1 MRSDL
6 MIVVILNDE
15 DLWLLWFLHR
25 LMNPEQLLKNLA
37 KQLLD
42 NFHILNLNNNDSV
55 EDPCSSQPCFNHGT
69 CVNTAQGYT
78 CRCADFFT
86 GLNCEKVM
94 RPCKKETCDH
104 GDCVLK
110 KFAPHYKCR
119 CHYPHQGPTC
129 SAVES
134 VCTNNPCKNG
144 GTCLRKLL
152 NKFICVCPNSFR
164 GPFCEMASSE
174 CYRNDGLR
182 YRGYASQTVDGHR
195 CLPWDS
201 YLLAR
206 ETINAFV
213 PDIWQFGIGEHN
225 FCRNPDGAEKP
236 WCYFQDKD
244 EKLKWDLCNVSA
256 CQEVPRLNVTTTLK
270 PPNSTASPAP
280 IANASAPFS
289 TCGIRELPSNT
300 RGRIFGGLRSQPGKH
315 PWLASLQL
323 KSPVAS
329 LSAGH
334 LCGGTLIAE
343 CWILTAAHCV
353 KPLSRPGLWR
363 ASLGKLDIQKTET
376 LEQIFD
382 VEKIIIHENFREEMF
397 SLHNDIALIKLK
409 KSKGKCASETRNV
422 KTACLPDR
430 ELSPGKICDIS
441 GWGMTE
447 KGRTAYLLDASV
459 QVISETNCSDPKS
472 YGKLIDASMLC
483 AGVPEGGIDACQG
496 DSGGPLACELDG
508 QTKVAG
514 VVSWGEKCG
523 VKDKPGVYT
532 HVYRFLPWIENNMKS
547 NP

>member
-1 MRSDL
+1 MCEAMMSRRPGFLLTFIIL
-6 MIVVILNDE
+6 MCCTPTSQT
-15 DLWLLWFLHR
+15 FRHR
-25 LMNPEQLLKNLA
+25 LTNHEQLLKNLGR
-37 KQLLD
+37 QLVE
-42 NFHILNLNNNDSV
+42 NFFYALNLNYDDSV
-55 EDPCSSQPCFNHGT
+55 E
-69 CVNTAQGYT
+69 
-78 CRCADFFT
+78 
-86 GLNCEKVM
+86 VM
-94 RPCKKETCDH
+94 GPCKKDTCDH

-110 KFAPHYKCR
+110 KFSPYYKCR
-119 CHYPHQGPTC
+119 CHYPYQGPAC

-152 NKFICVCPNSFR
+152 SEFICICPKSFR
-164 GPFCEMASSE
+164 GTFCEMASSE

-182 YRGYASQTVDGHR
+182 YRGYTSQTDDGHR

-206 ETINAFV
+206 EAINAFV
-213 PDIWQFGIGEHN
+213 LDIWQFGIGEHN

-236 WCYFQDKD
+236 WCYYQDQE
-244 EKLKWDLCNVSA
+244 EKLKWNLCNVSA
-256 CQEVPRLNVTTTLK
+256 CQAASRLPSSSDFSCSLVPRLGVTTTLK
-270 PPNSTASPAP
+270 PPNSAAP
-280 IANASAPFS
+280 PTRSSSAPFS
-289 TCGIRELPSNT
+289 TCGLRELPSNT
-300 RGRIFGGLRSQPGKH
+300 RGRIFGGFRSQPGKH

-329 LSAGH
+329 LRAGH

-353 KPLSRPGLWR
+353 KPLSQPGLWR
-363 ASLGKLDIQKTET
+363 VSLGKLDIQKKET

-382 VEKIIIHENFREEMF
+382 VEKIIIHDDFREEIF

-409 KSKGKCASETRNV
+409 KSNGRCATETRNV

-430 ELSPGKICDIS
+430 EMSPGKICDIS

-447 KGRTAYLLDASV
+447 KGQTAYLLDASV
-459 QVISETNCSDPKS
+459 QVISVTNCSDAKS
-472 YGKLIDASMLC
+472 YGKLIDSSMLC

-532 HVYRFLPWIENNMKS
+532 HVYRFLPWIESNMKS